1 MRNAFMDIMDIF
13 FESQEFEKYKASNMD
28 TEEIFA
34 KLVDSAVS
42 CLIKASRAYPPD
54 LYRALR

>member
-1 MRNAFMDIMDIF
+1 
-13 FESQEFEKYKASNMD
+13 MD